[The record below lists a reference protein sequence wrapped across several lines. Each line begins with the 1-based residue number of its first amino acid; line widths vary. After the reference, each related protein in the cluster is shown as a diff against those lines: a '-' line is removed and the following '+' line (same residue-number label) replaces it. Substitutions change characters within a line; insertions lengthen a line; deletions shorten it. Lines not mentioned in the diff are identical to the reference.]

1 MPIQSFEERTLD
13 RLSALETKY
22 NDLIVQD
29 KPGSQR
35 FTQGGIVFGAGTAP
49 PTVDAANLFW
59 DNTNKRLGIGTNAPA
74 VTLDVRGA
82 INTTD
87 RVLVQ
92 AGVRQGLS
100 VISGTHTA
108 RLRLFRAVDGARMD
122 LSSNLS
128 YDGSAWQRDNTSAP
142 AGLIHINGSG
152 EFAYSYAAAGANPAA
167 LAERFRVTTA
177 GDIVFPGA
185 MFPGGQSTYYWTWIA
200 GFGSSMFTNG
210 NIVVAGSVFPS
221 NQGSYYMSVATGTPA
236 FNFNT
241 NLANTGYMA
250 TGSHLWVASN
260 AVIGLGGI
268 GSAEQ
273 IWSNRYGGNQFGL
286 NFITQNAHRMTITS
300 AGRIGINMGDSGPT
314 GTTLNVRAVD
324 NSSSF
329 NALTVQNSAASVN
342 MLTIRSD
349 AGQNSSNVAWTI
361 TSAREAKDKIRNAD
375 RGLKELRK
383 LRPRRYALRAMGD
396 DAPDKFFGFVAE
408 EMPPEFAELVET
420 MHDPETGGEMHG
432 IRYTDFIP
440 IIIGGLQELTDRI
453 EAIEGKKSK

>member
-35 FTQGGIVFGAGTAP
+35 YTQGAIVFGAGTAP

-100 VISGTHTA
+100 VVSGTTA
-108 RLRLFRAVDGARMD
+108 ARMRLFHAVDGARMD
-122 LSSNLS
+122 LTSNLS
-128 YDGSAWQRDNTSAP
+128 YDGTNWQRDTTAAP

-152 EFAYSYAAAGANPAA
+152 EFAYYYAAAGANPAGI
-167 LAERFRVTTA
+167 AERFRVDVS
-177 GDIVFPGA
+177 GNILFPGA
-185 MFPGGQSTYYWTWIA
+185 MYPGAQTTYYWTWTGA
-200 GFGSSMFTNG
+200 YGSSLFTNG
-210 NIVVAGSVFPS
+210 NIVVGGAVFPN
-221 NQGSYYMSVATGTPA
+221 NQGSYSMSVAAGTPA

-241 NLANTGYMA
+241 NLANAGYISS
-250 TGSHLWVASN
+250 GSHIWVASN
-260 AVIGLGGI
+260 AVIGFGGI
-268 GSAEQ
+268 GSGEQ
-273 IWSNRYGGNQFGL
+273 IWSNRSGGNQFGL
-286 NFITQNAHRMTITS
+286 NFITQSAHRMTITS
-300 AGRIGINMGDSGPT
+300 GGRVGIGMGDSGPA
-314 GTTLNVRAVD
+314 GTTLNIRAID
-324 NSSSF
+324 WSTTT
-329 NALTVQNSAASVN
+329 NALNVQRGDAAVN
-342 MLTIRSD
+342 FLSIRTDGGVNASHI
-349 AGQNSSNVAWTI
+349 AWTI
-361 TSAREAKDKIRNAD
+361 TSAREAKDKIRNND
-375 RGLKELRK
+375 KGLKELRK
-383 LRPRRYALRAMGD
+383 LRPRRYALRALGD

-432 IRYTDFIP
+432 IRYGDFIP
-440 IIIGGLQELTDRI
+440 IIVQGMQELTDRI

>member
-1 MPIQSFEERTLD
+1 MPIQSFEEKTLT
-13 RLSALETKY
+13 RLAALETKY

-35 FTQGGIVFGAGTAP
+35 YTQGAIVFGAGTAP

-122 LSSNLS
+122 LTSNLW

-142 AGLIHINGSG
+142 AGSIHINASG
-152 EFAYSYAAAGANPAA
+152 EFAYYYAAAGANPAGI
-167 LAERFRVTTA
+167 AERFRVDTA
-177 GDIVFPGA
+177 GNVLIPNAFYPT
-185 MFPGGQSTYYWTWIA
+185 GQSTYYMNLNAFGSGIYAHGHFIA
-200 GFGSSMFTNG
+200 GG
-210 NIVVAGSVFPS
+210 AVFPN
-221 NQGSYYMSVATGTPA
+221 NQGSYSMSVAVGTPA

-241 NLANTGYMA
+241 NLANTGYIS

-268 GSAEQ
+268 GSGEQ
-273 IWSNRYGGNQFGL
+273 IWSNRSGGNQYGL
-286 NFITQNAHRMTITS
+286 NFITQSAHRMTITS
-300 AGRIGINMGDSGPT
+300 GGRVGIGMGDSGPA
-314 GTTLNVRAVD
+314 GTTLNIRAVD
-324 NSSSF
+324 WSTTT
-329 NALTVQNSAASVN
+329 NAINVQRQDAGVN
-342 MLTIRSD
+342 FFGIRSD
-349 AGQNSSNVAWTI
+349 GGQNSTHIAWTI

-383 LRPRRYALRAMGD
+383 LRPRRYALRVMGD